1 MIVLDNE
8 TEAEKF
14 FIQEGRHHIGF
25 HLLDPYKRSGSSGHN
40 DSMKDPPILTDV
52 KLVGGW
58 LCTAGVSLVTQER
71 LWSTIPFPIRVSS
84 QARGGGMSGL
94 LLRVT
99 GPTGLSL
106 LEELARHVQP

>member
-8 TEAEKF
+8 TKAEKF

-58 LCTAGVSLVTQER
+58 LCTAGMSLVTQER
-71 LWSTIPFPIRVSS
+71 L
-84 QARGGGMSGL
+84 
-94 LLRVT
+94 
-99 GPTGLSL
+99 
-106 LEELARHVQP
+106 